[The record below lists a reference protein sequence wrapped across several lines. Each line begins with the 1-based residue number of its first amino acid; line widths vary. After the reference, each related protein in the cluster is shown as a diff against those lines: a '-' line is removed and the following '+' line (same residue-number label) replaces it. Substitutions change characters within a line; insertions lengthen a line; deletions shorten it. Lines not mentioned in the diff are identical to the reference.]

1 MKDAVKFIMVVLGMV
16 AFLALSFGGVFYCAE
31 RKDRKD
37 RLSQGCGK
45 SLQRIENVERVLT
58 DMQGC
63 YELLT
68 VDPQS
73 KEVGELQFCGFI
85 NQRFT
90 TIRLLADVLP
100 EQSMWANHRFK
111 EQDANGYCSYELD
124 IHIHSA
130 KDINGGGWQRTVD
143 KHTQK
148 GAVEVVE

>member
-1 MKDAVKFIMVVLGMV
+1 MKDAVKLEMVVLGAC
-16 AFLALSFGGVFYCAE
+16 AFLALSFGGVFYCAQ
-31 RKDRKD
+31 RQDRKD
-37 RLSQGCGK
+37 RLSQGCDK
-45 SLQRIENVERVLT
+45 PRNRIENVERVLT

-85 NQRFT
+85 YQRFT

-100 EQSMWANHRFK
+100 EQSMWADHLFK
-111 EQDANGYCSYELD
+111 EQNADGYCSYELD

-148 GAVEVVE
+148 GAVEVIE